1 MKSLSLFFSLLL
13 AMTSY
18 ATAAPSPEF
27 ATFDQKAKA
36 GDTLR
41 VVFLGGS
48 LTWGAQ
54 STNPQQTSYRAIVQ
68 RRLEEAYP
76 KAHFQFH
83 DAAIG
88 GTGSQLAS
96 FRLERDVLAYKPDL
110 VFLDYTIND
119 NPYVEPS
126 PHRLASYEGLVRRIV
141 KSGAAMVAVI
151 LPAKKDV
158 EANPPSRPLDARHK
172 EIAAAY
178 GLPIADA
185 VALAQSC
192 VADGKTTP
200 DSLWDLPEDQTH
212 PGDAGYALYAD
223 AAWAAYQEGVARS
236 AKCAVPEKM
245 IHADTYMTVTRFVLA
260 AQPSLPE
267 GWAKGKPHRNA
278 VAHDFVCSRWMDSLA
293 IAAPGAGPL
302 RFRVQGS
309 DLMLFG
315 EQTKISGSYVVK
327 IDDREPKK
335 YSAVCA
341 DGNMRLVQIIAEG
354 LDPAIEHMVEISPDL
369 AKGQELRLESLC
381 VAGGKASVQ
390 LLD

>member
-192 VADGKTTP
+192 VAARKTTP
-200 DSLWDLPEDQTH
+200 DLLWDLPEDQTH

-293 IAAPGAGPL
+293 IAAPGARPL

>member
-192 VADGKTTP
+192 VAAGKTTP
-200 DSLWDLPEDQTH
+200 DLLWDLPEDQTH

-236 AKCAVPEKM
+236 AKCAIPEKM

-354 LDPAIEHMVEISPDL
+354 LDPAIEHMVKISPDL

>member
-13 AMTSY
+13 AMTSF
-18 ATAAPSPEF
+18 ASTPPSPEF
-27 ATFDQKAKA
+27 ATFDRKAKA
-36 GDTLR
+36 GETLS

-68 RRLEEAYP
+68 RKLEEAYP

-119 NPYVEPS
+119 DPYVEPS
-126 PHRLASYEGLVRRIV
+126 PHRLAAYEGLVRRIV
-141 KSGAAMVAVI
+141 ETGAAMVAVI
-151 LPAKKDV
+151 LPSKQDV
-158 EANPPSRPLDARHK
+158 EANPPARPLDAKHK
-172 EIAAAY
+172 EIATAY

-185 VALAQSC
+185 VALAKSR
-192 VADGKTTP
+192 VADGKTTS
-200 DSLWDLPEDQTH
+200 DLLWDLPEDRTH

-223 AAWAAYQEGVARS
+223 AAWAAYLDAIARS
-236 AKCAVPEKM
+236 AKCTVPEKM

-260 AQPSLPE
+260 DQSSLPA
-267 GWAKGKPHRNA
+267 GWSKGKPHRNA
-278 VAHDFVCSRWMDSLA
+278 VAYDFVCSRWMDSLA
-293 IAAPGAGPL
+293 IAAPGAKPL
-302 RFRVQGS
+302 RFLVQGS

-327 IDDREPKK
+327 IDGDEPKK
-335 YSAVCA
+335 FSALCTE
-341 DGNMRLVQIIAEG
+341 GNMRLVKIIAEG
-354 LDPAIEHMVEISPDL
+354 LDPAAEHTVEITPEL
-369 AKGQELRLESLC
+369 GNGQELRLESLC
-381 VAGGKASVQ
+381 VAGGKASVK

>member
-13 AMTSY
+13 AMTSIA
-18 ATAAPSPEF
+18 ATAPSPEF
-27 ATFDQKAKA
+27 AIFDQKARA
-36 GDTLR
+36 GETLS

-68 RRLEEAYP
+68 HKLEETYP

-119 NPYVEPS
+119 DPYGKPN
-126 PHRLASYEGLVRRIV
+126 PHRLAAYEGIVRRIV
-141 KSGAAMVAVI
+141 STGAPMVAVI

-158 EANPPSRPLDARHK
+158 ESNPPARPLDARHK
-172 EIAAAY
+172 EIASAY

-185 VALAQSC
+185 VALAKAR
-192 VADGKTTP
+192 VAEGKTSP
-200 DSLWDLPEDQTH
+200 DQLWDLPEDHTH

-223 AAWAAYQEGVARS
+223 AAWAAYLEAVAKS
-236 AKCAVPEKM
+236 LKCAVPEKM
-245 IHADTYMTVTRFVLA
+245 IQADTYMTVTRLVLA
-260 AQPSLPE
+260 AQPSLPA
-267 GWAKGKPHRNA
+267 GWSKGKPHRNA
-278 VAHDFVCSRWMDSLA
+278 VAYDFVCSRWMDSLA
-293 IAAPGAGPL
+293 IAAPGAKPL
-302 RFRVQGS
+302 RFRVYGS

-315 EQTKISGSYVVK
+315 EQTKTSGSYVVK
-327 IDDREPKK
+327 IDGGEPKK
-335 YSAVCA
+335 YSALCA
-341 DGNMRLVQIIAEG
+341 DGNMRLVQILAEG
-354 LDPAIEHMVEISPDL
+354 LDPAVEHMIEILPDL
-369 AKGQELRLESLC
+369 AAGQELRLESLC

-390 LLD
+390 LAD

>member
-1 MKSLSLFFSLLL
+1 MKSLSLIFAFFA
-13 AMTSY
+13 AMTTI
-18 ATAAPSPEF
+18 ALAQPTPKF
-27 ATFDQKAKA
+27 ATFDQKART
-36 GDTLR
+36 GETLN

-54 STNPQQTSYRAIVQ
+54 ATNPQTTSYRAIVQ
-68 RRLEEAYP
+68 RKLQEAYP
-76 KAHFQFH
+76 QAHFQFH

-96 FRLERDVLAYKPDL
+96 FRLERDVLAYRPDL

-119 NPYVEPS
+119 DPYTQPS
-126 PHRLASYEGLVRRIV
+126 PHRLAAYEGIIRRIV
-141 KSGAAMVAVI
+141 STGAPMVAVI

-158 EANPPSRPLDARHK
+158 EANPPARPLDARHK

-185 VALAQSC
+185 VALAKAR
-192 VADGKTTP
+192 VAEGKTTP
-200 DSLWDLPEDQTH
+200 DQLWDLPEDHTH

-223 AAWAAYQEGVARS
+223 AAWAAYQEAVGKSV
-236 AKCAVPEKM
+236 KCAVPEEM
-245 IHADTYMTVTRFVLA
+245 VQADTYMTVTRFVLA
-260 AQPSLPE
+260 AQPSLPA
-267 GWAKGKPHRNA
+267 GWSKGKPHRNA
-278 VAHDFVCSRWMDSLA
+278 VAYDFVCSRWMDSLA
-293 IAAPGAGPL
+293 IAAPGAKPL
-302 RFRVQGS
+302 RFLVQGS

-327 IDDREPKK
+327 IDDREPRK

-354 LDPAIEHMVEISPDL
+354 LDPAAEHTIEILPDL
-369 AKGQELRLESLC
+369 TEGQELRLESLC
-381 VAGGKASVQ
+381 VAGGKAAVK

>member
-1 MKSLSLFFSLLL
+1 
-13 AMTSY
+13 MTSIA
-18 ATAAPSPEF
+18 ATAPSPEF
-27 ATFDQKAKA
+27 AIFDQKARA
-36 GDTLR
+36 GETLS

-68 RRLEEAYP
+68 HKLEETYP

-119 NPYVEPS
+119 DPYGKPN
-126 PHRLASYEGLVRRIV
+126 PHRLAAYEGIVRRIV
-141 KSGAAMVAVI
+141 STGAPMVAVI

-158 EANPPSRPLDARHK
+158 EPNPPARPLDARHK
-172 EIAAAY
+172 EIASAY

-185 VALAQSC
+185 VALAKAR
-192 VADGKTTP
+192 VAEGKTTA
-200 DSLWDLPEDQTH
+200 DQLWDLPEDHTH

-223 AAWAAYQEGVARS
+223 AAWAAYLEAVAKS

-245 IHADTYMTVTRFVLA
+245 IQADTYMTVTRLVLA
-260 AQPSLPE
+260 AQPSLPA
-267 GWAKGKPHRNA
+267 GWSKGKPHRNA
-278 VAHDFVCSRWMDSLA
+278 VAYDFVCSRWMDSLV
-293 IAAPGAGPL
+293 IAAPGAKPL
-302 RFRVQGS
+302 RFRVYGS

-315 EQTKISGSYVVK
+315 EQTKTSGSYVVK
-327 IDDREPKK
+327 IDGGEPKK
-335 YSAVCA
+335 YSALCA
-341 DGNMRLVQIIAEG
+341 DGNMRLVQILAEG
-354 LDPAIEHMVEISPDL
+354 LDPAVEHMIEILPDL
-369 AKGQELRLESLC
+369 AAGQELRLESLC

-390 LLD
+390 LAD

>member
-13 AMTSY
+13 AMTSF
-18 ATAAPSPEF
+18 AAAAPSPEF
-27 ATFDQKAKA
+27 AIFDQKAQA
-36 GDTLR
+36 GETLN

-54 STNPQQTSYRAIVQ
+54 STNPQKTSYRAIVQ
-68 RRLEEAYP
+68 RKLEEAYP

-96 FRLERDVLAYKPDL
+96 FRLERDVLAYQPDL

-119 NPYVEPS
+119 DPYTQPS
-126 PHRLASYEGLVRRIV
+126 PHRLAAYEGIVRRV
-141 KSGAAMVAVI
+141 VSTGVPMVAVI

-158 EANPPSRPLDARHK
+158 EANPPARPLDARHK

-185 VALAQSC
+185 VALAKAR
-192 VADGKTTP
+192 VAEGKTTP
-200 DSLWDLPEDQTH
+200 DQLWDLPEDHTH

-223 AAWAAYQEGVARS
+223 AAWTAYQEAVARS
-236 AKCAVPEKM
+236 AKCAAPEKM
-245 IHADTYMTVTRFVLA
+245 IQADTYLTVTRFVLA
-260 AQPSLPE
+260 SQPSLPA
-267 GWAKGKPHRNA
+267 GWSKGKPHRNA
-278 VAHDFVCSRWMDSLA
+278 VAYDFVCSRWMDSLA
-293 IAAPGAGPL
+293 IAAPGAKAL
-302 RFRVQGS
+302 RFQVQGS

-327 IDDREPKK
+327 IDDREPRK
-335 YSAVCA
+335 YSALCA

-354 LDPAIEHMVEISPDL
+354 LDPATEHTVEISPEL
-369 AKGQELRLESLC
+369 AEGQELRLESLC
-381 VAGGKASVQ
+381 VAGGKASIK

>member
-200 DSLWDLPEDQTH
+200 DLLWDLPEDQTH

-223 AAWAAYQEGVARS
+223 AAWTAYQEGVAKS

-293 IAAPGAGPL
+293 IAAPGARPL
-302 RFRVQGS
+302 RFRVHGS